1 MTDPAIA
8 ELTKAANRL
17 NAALE
22 RLDQQPRG
30 QTVTVALNA
39 GGLGVWIAT
48 TCCAVA
54 VAVCLTL
61 ALAVSDL
68 RREIGE
74 AKAALFAIYAQ
85 APHLRP
91 QPEDSRP

>member
-1 MTDPAIA
+1 MTEPAIA

-30 QTVTVALNA
+30 QTVTVALNTGA
-39 GGLGVWIAT
+39 VGIWIASL
-48 TCCAVA
+48 CAA
-54 VAVCLTL
+54 ACLGVCLTL

-91 QPEDSRP
+91 QPEDPRP